1 MELDDLKDIWKQQ
14 TSAIPLKGEAEIA
27 AMLKGTSKS
36 IVGKLKRS
44 VWIELILSLVA
55 GLAVAA
61 YAFTLPSGALKWM
74 SISIPLIFIAYA
86 IYYIKKLML
95 LNKFDSMSENIR
107 SNIETLIN
115 NLSGYLRFYKRSYTI
130 LYPVYFGLG
139 VLFSFLE
146 RGTDKMLNALQQPK
160 TILLLI
166 VVALAFYISST
177 WLVDWLLRKLYGNHL
192 QKLKTLLHDIG

>member
-166 VVALAFYISST
+166 VVAVVFYISST

>member
-146 RGTDKMLNALQQPK
+146 RGTDKMLNALQQPR
-160 TILLLI
+160 TIFLLI
-166 VVALAFYISST
+166 VVAVVFYISST

>member
-130 LYPVYFGLG
+130 LYPVYFCLG

-160 TILLLI
+160 TIFLLI
-166 VVALAFYISST
+166 VVAVVFYISST